1 MQPGLRDAI
10 TLETMPQD
18 GPGQEIDISQ
28 LTGLMVIGDEMAYR
42 TFYEFYF
49 NRLLRYLLVVTGG
62 RDEAAREAIQQTM
75 LRVVR
80 HIRVFNSEPTFWSWL
95 TVLARSS
102 LVDEERK
109 RSRYFA
115 FLDRFFVKQQIEQDI
130 GGGNPD
136 HHLHELLKRNLELL
150 PSDER
155 ELIERKYLQT
165 GSVKEIA
172 CELQISEKAIESR
185 LVRIRKKL
193 REAVLEQLRDEL

>member
-1 MQPGLRDAI
+1 
-10 TLETMPQD
+10 MPQD

-28 LTGLMVIGDEMAYR
+28 LTGLMVKGDEIAYR
-42 TFYEFYF
+42 TFYDHYF

-62 RDEAAREAIQQTM
+62 RDEAAREVIQQTM

-102 LVDEERK
+102 VVDEERK
-109 RSRYFA
+109 RTRYLA
-115 FLDRFFVKQQIEQDI
+115 FLDRFFIRQQVENDP
-130 GGGNPD
+130 GDRDPD
-136 HHLHELLKRNLELL
+136 YRLHELLQRNLELL

-155 ELIERKYLQT
+155 DLIERKYLQT

-172 CELQISEKAIESR
+172 CTLQSSEKAIESR

-193 REAVLEQLRDEL
+193 RAAILEQLRDEP